1 MKENSKEKLERQL
14 NENPELKELFNLQM
28 KSITNNVRALTEPL
42 TELTDNLNS
51 QIEAFRLRTEEMR
64 VSTTKQ
70 FNILE
75 SDYNAFVDQYLSYSI
90 KMGIILPMDF
100 NEFFSWIASCRY
112 PDEPFGSLKIQD
124 NDFKLFHEFKERKF
138 NRTDWNEN
146 KEWLFLNN
154 QSQGSNPDSKGSKH
168 KKQGRPKA
176 VIQDAS
182 HYLSN
187 EKLLPFLKSKY
198 SEIKPQVFNH
208 LIRVLIDLNQLKPAT
223 KKEYKE
229 AFGEALN
236 VKQSQTNFD
245 NSFILNPNTTIYTP
259 IKIEISNFLGS
270 IEI

>member
-1 MKENSKEKLERQL
+1 MKENSKKKLERQL
-14 NENPELKELFNLQM
+14 NDNPELKERFNLQM

-51 QIEAFRLRTEEMR
+51 QLEAFRFHAEELR
-64 VSTTKQ
+64 VSTTKKYK
-70 FNILE
+70 ILE
-75 SDYNAFVDQYLSYSI
+75 SDYNTLVAKYLSYL
-90 KMGIILPMDF
+90 KKEGMILPLDF

-112 PDEPFGSLKIQD
+112 PDEPFAILEIQP
-124 NDFKLFHEFKERKF
+124 NDFKLFHEYEKRRI
-138 NRTDWNEN
+138 NNTGWNKN

-154 QSQGSNPDSKGSKH
+154 QSQGSNPDSEVSKH

-208 LIRVLIDLNQLKPAT
+208 LIRVLIDLNQLKTAT

>member
-1 MKENSKEKLERQL
+1 MGAKEKLERQL
-14 NENPELKELFNLQM
+14 NDNPELK
-28 KSITNNVRALTEPL
+28 
-42 TELTDNLNS
+42 
-51 QIEAFRLRTEEMR
+51 
-64 VSTTKQ
+64 KQ
-70 FNILE
+70 FDVWGAGIRESISKKKGILE
-75 SDYNAFVDQYLSYSI
+75 SDYTKIAEQYETYLR
-90 KMGIILPMDF
+90 KEAKILPINF
-100 NEFFSWIASCRY
+100 EEFFSWIAKCRY
-112 PDEPFGSLKIQD
+112 PDEPFGALKIQE
-124 NDFKLFHEFKERKF
+124 NDFKLFHEFKERKY
-138 NRTDWNEN
+138 NTTDWNEN

-229 AFGEALN
+229 AFGKALN

>member
-1 MKENSKEKLERQL
+1 MTQITFHSIINTALLKANNRDNLKSYIIRQSKIANRDAFYTLEDFSQGLIEVATGKMNLIKHLHAEYLKEEQSNIDNIDSKTFELPPSEKSYSEYTS
-14 NENPELKELFNLQM
+14 EELKLLQDSLRERYLEQTR
-28 KSITNNVRALTEPL
+28 KDLEQSKINDYHNNEYGRLENIIEVVNEINNKNNNA
-42 TELTDNLNS
+42 TD
-51 QIEAFRLRTEEMR
+51 
-64 VSTTKQ
+64 
-70 FNILE
+70 
-75 SDYNAFVDQYLSYSI
+75 
-90 KMGIILPMDF
+90 
-100 NEFFSWIASCRY
+100 
-112 PDEPFGSLKIQD
+112 
-124 NDFKLFHEFKERKF
+124 
-138 NRTDWNEN
+138 
-146 KEWLFLNN
+146 
-154 QSQGSNPDSKGSKH
+154 NPDSEVSKH

-208 LIRVLIDLNQLKPAT
+208 LIRVLIDLNQLKTAT